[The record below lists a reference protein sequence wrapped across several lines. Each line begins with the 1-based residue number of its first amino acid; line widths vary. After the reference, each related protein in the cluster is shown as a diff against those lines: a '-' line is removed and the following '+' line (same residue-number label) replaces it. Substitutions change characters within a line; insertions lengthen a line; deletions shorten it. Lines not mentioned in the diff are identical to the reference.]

1 MNTEPTKPAQE
12 EEEDSRV
19 RQIVDLG
26 SSVVT
31 NDHGTVHCLTIIGQ
45 IEGHGQA
52 PSGTKTTKYEHVL
65 PLLASIEESQEVD
78 GLLVLL
84 HTMGGDV
91 EAGLAIAEMIA
102 GMTKPTVTLVLG
114 GGHSIGIP
122 LAVAGK
128 VTLMAPSASM
138 TIHPIRMSGLMI
150 AAPQT
155 YHYFERLQ
163 DRITRFVAAHSH
175 ITEERFRQLM
185 LSSGDM
191 ANDVGSIV
199 YGEEAVAAFCC
210 VFVCAYFFSPCRT
223 AWAQMAAKVS
233 SLMSCSILQASSSA
247 TLGSTPRVMRK
258 RVRVWCRS
266 SILAAMAMPESV
278 RVMNPSRSMVI

>member
-31 NDHGTVHCLTIIGQ
+31 NDHGTVHCLTVIGQ

-114 GGHSIGIP
+114 GGHSIGVP
-122 LAVAGK
+122 LAVCGK
-128 VTLMAPSASM
+128 ETFIAHTASM
-138 TIHPIRMSGLMI
+138 TIHPVRMSGTVI
-150 AAPQT
+150 AAPET
-155 YHYFERLQ
+155 YRYFERIRE
-163 DRITRFVAAHSH
+163 RIVKFVAAHSH
-175 ITEERFRQLM
+175 ISEDRFRQLM
-185 LSSGDM
+185 LASGDM
-191 ANDVGSIV
+191 ANDVGTV
-199 YGEEAVAAFCC
+199 LYGEEAV
-210 VFVCAYFFSPCRT
+210 
-223 AWAQMAAKVS
+223 
-233 SLMSCSILQASSSA
+233 
-247 TLGSTPRVMRK
+247 TLGIIDHVGGLSDALDSLYRQMDR
-258 RVRVWCRS
+258 RR
-266 SILAAMAMPESV
+266 EE
-278 RVMNPSRSMVI
+278 

>member
-31 NDHGTVHCLTIIGQ
+31 NDHGTVHCLTVIGQ

-175 ITEERFRQLM
+175 ITEERLPA
-185 LSSGDM
+185 SGRGWR
-191 ANDVGSIV
+191 GSI
-199 YGEEAVAAFCC
+199 
-210 VFVCAYFFSPCRT
+210 
-223 AWAQMAAKVS
+223 
-233 SLMSCSILQASSSA
+233 
-247 TLGSTPRVMRK
+247 
-258 RVRVWCRS
+258 
-266 SILAAMAMPESV
+266 
-278 RVMNPSRSMVI
+278 